1 MKAYL
6 EVVKFNAEDV
16 ITTSGTPAAC
26 AQPGQIID
34 ECDPEAE

>member
-1 MKAYL
+1 MNAYL

-16 ITTSGTPAAC
+16 ITTSTSGAC